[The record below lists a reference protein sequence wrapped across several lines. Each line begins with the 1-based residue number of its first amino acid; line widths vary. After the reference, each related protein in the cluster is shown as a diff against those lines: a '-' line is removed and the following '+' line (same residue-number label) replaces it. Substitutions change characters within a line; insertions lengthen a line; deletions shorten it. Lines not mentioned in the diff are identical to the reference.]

1 MAKGGSDAVV
11 VNEEHEVNGLA
22 AVELLVLLIAK
33 AQGQLAAY
41 TTWSCVLLV
50 NLVAWLWPAQA
61 GERR

>member
-41 TTWSCVLLV
+41 TTMSCMPLLNAV
-50 NLVAWLWPAQA
+50 M
-61 GERR
+61 